1 MIKWKKRGRMR
12 MLTIL
17 NRRELLVTLSMERQA
32 EVRRILAEN
41 GIDYTIK
48 TTNMQGGMQKANM
61 WSAGFNQSFAWEYK
75 IYVHKKDLEYALH
88 LIR

>member
-1 MIKWKKRGRMR
+1 

-48 TTNMQGGMQKANM
+48 TTNMQG
-61 WSAGFNQSFAWEYK
+61 AGFNQSFAWEYK

>member
-1 MIKWKKRGRMR
+1 

-32 EVRRILAEN
+32 GVRRILTAN
-41 GIDYTIK
+41 GIQYTVR
-48 TTNMQGGMQKANM
+48 TTNRQGGIQRANM

-75 IYVHKKDLEYALH
+75 IYVHKKDLEYAQH

>member
-1 MIKWKKRGRMR
+1 

-17 NRRELLVTLSMERQA
+17 NRRKYRIIDFKRRKDGMERQA

>member
-1 MIKWKKRGRMR
+1 
-12 MLTIL
+12 MLTIF
-17 NRRELLVTLSMERQA
+17 NRRELVVTQSMERQA
-32 EVRRILAEN
+32 EVRNILAAN
-41 GIDYTIK
+41 GIAYTVR
-48 TTNMQGGMQKANM
+48 TTNRQGGIQRVNM

>member
-1 MIKWKKRGRMR
+1 
-12 MLTIL
+12 MLTIF
-17 NRRELLVTLSMERQA
+17 NRRELVVTQSMERQA
-32 EVRRILAEN
+32 EVRNILATN
-41 GIDYTIK
+41 GIAYTVR
-48 TTNMQGGMQKANM
+48 TTNRQGGIQRANM